1 MAIRFKSSGCL
12 ISIVLSVL
20 LTIGLNVLLYS
31 CSR

>member
-1 MAIRFKSSGCL
+1 MPVAFKSSGCL
-12 ISIVLSVL
+12 ISIVVSVL